1 MNVDQD
7 NKLGKF
13 CDNSESKSQWINMF
27 ASNTL
32 TPKGKKIEC
41 FNLFLFPCLCTCEL
55 WGSCFI
61 SIMNQKFFGPLQQ

>member
-13 CDNSESKSQWINMF
+13 CDNSESKSQCINMF

-32 TPKGKKIEC
+32 TPKGEKKKKNVLIC
-41 FNLFLFPCLCTCEL
+41 FCSHVFAHV
-55 WGSCFI
+55 S
-61 SIMNQKFFGPLQQ
+61 FGGLVL